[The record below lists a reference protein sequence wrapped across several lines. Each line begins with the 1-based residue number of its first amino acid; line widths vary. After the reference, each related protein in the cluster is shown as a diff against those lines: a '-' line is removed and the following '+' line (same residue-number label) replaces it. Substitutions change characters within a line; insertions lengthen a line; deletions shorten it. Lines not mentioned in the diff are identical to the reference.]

1 MLNQEERAAKFFDAI
16 TKDAEER
23 HEEMTRKT
31 RETVESG
38 LEKAKTKAHSQA
50 QAKIERERML
60 KEQEFNRTVANER
73 TQQRARLTDKRG
85 AITDEVFGDAR
96 EKLTAFT
103 ESDSYADFLKK
114 SAAGFAAVFPQG
126 DVIVYV
132 RPGDMRFA
140 DDIKNAFGRD
150 CKVESSDE
158 ITIGGCRAGVVG
170 GSTVA
175 DDTLDTRLE
184 AQREWFLENSGMSV
198 IL

>member
-60 KEQEFNRTVANER
+60 KDQEFNRTVANER

-96 EKLTAFT
+96 EKLVAFT
-103 ESDSYADFLKK
+103 ESDGYADFLKK

-158 ITIGGCRAGVVG
+158 ITIGGCRAGVAG

>member
-96 EKLTAFT
+96 EKLVAFT
-103 ESDSYADFLKK
+103 ESDGYADFLKK
-114 SAAGFAAVFPQG
+114 SAAGFAAVFPQV
-126 DVIVYV
+126 DVTVYV

-140 DDIKNAFGRD
+140 DDIKKAFGRD

>member
-103 ESDSYADFLKK
+103 ESDGYADFLKK

-126 DVIVYV
+126 DVTVHV

-140 DDIKNAFGRD
+140 DDIKKAFGRD

>member
-60 KEQEFNRTVANER
+60 KEQEFNRTVADER

-85 AITDEVFGDAR
+85 TITDEVFGDAR
-96 EKLTAFT
+96 EKLVAFT
-103 ESDSYADFLKK
+103 ESDGYADFLKK
-114 SAAGFAAVFPQG
+114 SAAGFVAVFPQG
-126 DVIVYV
+126 DVTVYV
-132 RPGDMRFA
+132 CPGDMRFA
-140 DDIKNAFGRD
+140 DDIKKAFGRD

-158 ITIGGCRAGVVG
+158 ITIGGCRAGVAG

>member
-23 HEEMTRKT
+23 HEELTRKT
-31 RETVESG
+31 RETVDSG
-38 LEKAKTKAHSQA
+38 LEKAKAKAHSQA
-50 QAKIERERML
+50 QARIERERML
-60 KEQEFNRTVANER
+60 KEQEFNRTVADER
-73 TQQRARLTDKRG
+73 TRQRARLTDKRS
-85 AITDEVFGDAR
+85 AITDGVFGDAR
-96 EKLTAFT
+96 DKLLSFT
-103 ESDSYADFLKK
+103 ESDGYAEFLKR

-126 DVIVYV
+126 DVTVYL
-132 RPGDMRFA
+132 RPADMRFA

-150 CKVESSDE
+150 CKVESCDE
-158 ITIGGCRAGVVG
+158 ITIGGCRAGVAG

>member
-103 ESDSYADFLKK
+103 ESDGYADFLKK
-114 SAAGFAAVFPQG
+114 SAAGFAAGFPQG
-126 DVIVYV
+126 DVTVYV

-140 DDIKNAFGRD
+140 DDIKKAFGRD

-158 ITIGGCRAGVVG
+158 ITIGGCRAGVAG

>member
-103 ESDSYADFLKK
+103 KSDGYADFLKK

-126 DVIVYV
+126 DVTVCV

-158 ITIGGCRAGVVG
+158 ITIGGCRAGVAG

>member
-103 ESDSYADFLKK
+103 ESDGYADFLKK

-140 DDIKNAFGRD
+140 DDIKKAFGRD
-150 CKVESSDE
+150 CKVESSYE
-158 ITIGGCRAGVVG
+158 ITIGGCRAGVAG

>member
-85 AITDEVFGDAR
+85 AITDEVFGDAC

-103 ESDSYADFLKK
+103 ESDGYADFLKK

-158 ITIGGCRAGVVG
+158 ITIGGCRAGVAG

>member
-103 ESDSYADFLKK
+103 ESDGYADFLKK

-126 DVIVYV
+126 DVTVCV

-140 DDIKNAFGRD
+140 DDIKKAFGRD

-158 ITIGGCRAGVVG
+158 ITIGGCRAGVAG

>member
-60 KEQEFNRTVANER
+60 KEQDFNRTVANER

-96 EKLTAFT
+96 EKLVTFT
-103 ESDSYADFLKK
+103 ESDGYADFLKK

-126 DVIVYV
+126 DVTVYV
-132 RPGDMRFA
+132 HPGDMRFA

-158 ITIGGCRAGVVG
+158 IAIGGCRAGVVG

>member
-103 ESDSYADFLKK
+103 ESDGYADFLKK

-140 DDIKNAFGRD
+140 DDIKKAFGRD
-150 CKVESSDE
+150 CKVESSNE

>member
-103 ESDSYADFLKK
+103 ESDGYADFLKK

-158 ITIGGCRAGVVG
+158 ITIGGCRAGVFG

>member
-103 ESDSYADFLKK
+103 ESDGYADFLKK
-114 SAAGFAAVFPQG
+114 SAAGFAAAFPQG
-126 DVIVYV
+126 DVTVCV

-158 ITIGGCRAGVVG
+158 ITIGGCRAGVAG

>member
-103 ESDSYADFLKK
+103 ESDGYADFLKK

-140 DDIKNAFGRD
+140 DDIKKAFGRD

-158 ITIGGCRAGVVG
+158 ITIGGCRAGVAD

>member
-85 AITDEVFGDAR
+85 AITDEVSVTR
-96 EKLTAFT
+96 VKSLLPLQSRTATRIFSK
-103 ESDSYADFLKK
+103 ERGRFCGGF
-114 SAAGFAAVFPQG
+114 SA
-126 DVIVYV
+126 
-132 RPGDMRFA
+132 
-140 DDIKNAFGRD
+140 
-150 CKVESSDE
+150 
-158 ITIGGCRAGVVG
+158 GGCDSLCPPRRYALCG
-170 GSTVA
+170 
-175 DDTLDTRLE
+175 
-184 AQREWFLENSGMSV
+184 
-198 IL
+198 

>member
-103 ESDSYADFLKK
+103 ESDGYADFLKK

-126 DVIVYV
+126 DVTVCV

-140 DDIKNAFGRD
+140 DDIKKAFGRD
-150 CKVESSDE
+150 CKVESSNE

>member
-96 EKLTAFT
+96 EKLVAFT
-103 ESDSYADFLKK
+103 ESDGYADFLKK

-158 ITIGGCRAGVVG
+158 ITIGGCRAGVAG

-184 AQREWFLENSGMSV
+184 AQREWFLEISGMSV

>member
-103 ESDSYADFLKK
+103 ESDGYADFLKK

-132 RPGDMRFA
+132 RPSDMRFA

>member
-103 ESDSYADFLKK
+103 ESDGYADFLKK
-114 SAAGFAAVFPQG
+114 SAARFCGGFSA
-126 DVIVYV
+126 
-132 RPGDMRFA
+132 
-140 DDIKNAFGRD
+140 
-150 CKVESSDE
+150 
-158 ITIGGCRAGVVG
+158 GGC
-170 GSTVA
+170 
-175 DDTLDTRLE
+175 DRLCPPRRY
-184 AQREWFLENSGMSV
+184 ALCG
-198 IL
+198 

>member
-103 ESDSYADFLKK
+103 ESDGYADFLKK
-114 SAAGFAAVFPQG
+114 SAAGFAGVFPQG
-126 DVIVYV
+126 DVTVYV
-132 RPGDMRFA
+132 RSGDMRFA
-140 DDIKNAFGRD
+140 DDIKKAFGRD

-158 ITIGGCRAGVVG
+158 ITIGGCRAGVAG

>member
-96 EKLTAFT
+96 EKLVAFT
-103 ESDSYADFLKK
+103 ESDGYADFLKK

-158 ITIGGCRAGVVG
+158 ITIGGCRAGVAG

>member
-103 ESDSYADFLKK
+103 ESDGYADFLKK

-140 DDIKNAFGRD
+140 DDIKKAFGRD

-158 ITIGGCRAGVVG
+158 ITIGGCRAGVAG

>member
-103 ESDSYADFLKK
+103 ESDGYADFLKK

-126 DVIVYV
+126 DVTVYA

-140 DDIKNAFGRD
+140 DDIKKAFGRD

-158 ITIGGCRAGVVG
+158 ITIGGCRAGVAG